1 MNARRQRGMTLS
13 NLLLA
18 ACAVALLALLGM
30 KVVPEYI
37 EYRQIIASIKK
48 VTTAAGPEAT
58 VKQIREAFDRQAN
71 VDYITSI
78 TGADLDITKEGGRI
92 VVSFA
97 YEKRI
102 PLFANVSLLLD
113 FSGSTKE

>member
-1 MNARRQRGMTLS
+1 MDKGQRGVSLS
-13 NLLLA
+13 GLLLA
-18 ACAVALLALLGM
+18 AFVVALLAMLGM
-30 KVVPEYI
+30 KVIPEYI
-37 EYRQIIASIKK
+37 EYRQVLASIKK
-48 VTTAAGPEAT
+48 VTAAAGPEAT
-58 VKQIREAFDRQAN
+58 VRQIREAFDRQAN

-78 TGADLDITKEGGRI
+78 KGADLDITKEAGKI

-113 FSGSTKE
+113 FSGSSKE

>member
-1 MNARRQRGMTLS
+1 MNARRQRGMTLF

-37 EYRQIIASIKK
+37 EYRLIITSIKK
-48 VTTAAGPEAT
+48 ATTEAGPEAT
-58 VKQIREAFDRQAN
+58 VEQIREAFNRQAKVFN
-71 VDYITSI
+71 ITSI
-78 TGADLDITKEGGRI
+78 TGANLVITKEGGRI

-102 PLFANVSLLLD
+102 PLFANVSLPLA